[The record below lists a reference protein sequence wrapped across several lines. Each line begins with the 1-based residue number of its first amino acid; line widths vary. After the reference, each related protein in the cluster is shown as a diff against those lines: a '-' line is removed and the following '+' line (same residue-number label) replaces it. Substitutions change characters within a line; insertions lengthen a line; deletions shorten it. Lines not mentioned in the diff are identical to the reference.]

1 MQRLLAEKVIGISVF
16 AQNAGDVVREAQQ
29 EPIAVLEN
37 NKIQAY
43 LISADLYG
51 AMLERLDDFDL
62 AALVVARSG
71 EDSVPVSLDAL

>member
-1 MQRLLAEKVIGISVF
+1 MQRLLAEKVIGISEF
-16 AQNAGDVVREAQQ
+16 AQNADDVVREAQQ

-37 NKIQAY
+37 NRIQAY

-62 AALVVARSG
+62 AALVLARSG

>member
-1 MQRLLAEKVIGISVF
+1 MQRLLAEKVIGISEF
-16 AQNAGDVVREAQQ
+16 AQNAGDGVREAQQ

-37 NKIQAY
+37 NRIQAY
-43 LISADLYG
+43 PISADLYG

-62 AALVVARSG
+62 AVLVLARSG